1 MVHVLRHLLD
11 ASSKAAG
18 LNIGG
23 GDGGGG
29 DGGGDGGGGDGG
41 GGTIT
46 GSTDHCIVCHSP
58 VI

>member
-29 DGGGDGGGGDGG
+29 DGGG
-41 GGTIT
+41 GTIT